1 MRLRLIRNA
10 TLHLKFAG
18 KLLLVDPM
26 LDPGTPELPE
36 PAEVV
41 VTGLDGVVV
50 TGPERLDA
58 TAVELLPAD
67 VPVFGPASL
76 RERGFADVRP
86 VDDAL
91 EWEGARIVRADSGLV
106 LAAEGEPVLYL
117 AGDALSDAAVD
128 AHAPDVVVIGAGAGD
143 VIAVARRVSA
153 AQVVVV
159 DVDSPL
165 TRADLHQRLHDEGF
179 EGRVTV
185 PEDGAAVPLG
195 PPG

>member
-1 MRLRLIRNA
+1 MIRNA
-10 TLHLKFAG
+10 TLHLRYAS
-18 KLLLVDPM
+18 KLLLVDPT
-26 LDPGTPELPE
+26 LDPGPPELPE
-36 PAEVV
+36 PAEIV

-58 TAVELLPAD
+58 TAAALLPAG

-76 RERGFADVRP
+76 RERGFTDVRP
-86 VDDAL
+86 VADPI
-91 EWEGARIVRADSGLV
+91 EWEGMRIVRAGGGLV

-117 AGDALSDAAVD
+117 AGDTLSDAAVD
-128 AHAPDVVVIGAGAGD
+128 AHAPDVVVVGAGADD
-143 VIAVARRVSA
+143 VVAVARRVSA
-153 AQVVVV
+153 AQIVVV
-159 DVDSPL
+159 DVASPL

-195 PPG
+195 TPG

>member
-1 MRLRLIRNA
+1 MIRTA
-10 TLHLKFAG
+10 TLHLRFAG
-18 KLLLVDPM
+18 KLVLVDPM
-26 LDPGTPELPE
+26 LDPGPRELPE

-41 VTGLDGVVV
+41 VTGLDAVVV
-50 TGPERLDA
+50 TGPERVDA
-58 TAVELLPAD
+58 TAAALLPAG
-67 VPVFGPASL
+67 VPVFAPAPL
-76 RERGFADVRP
+76 GLAGLRP

-91 EWEGARIVRADSGLV
+91 EWEGMRIVRAGGGLV

-117 AGDALSDAAVD
+117 AGGALSNAAVD
-128 AHAPDVVVIGAGAGD
+128 AHAPDVAVVSAGADD

-153 AQVVVV
+153 AQIVVV

-195 PPG
+195 SPS